1 MLQEDEYYMRQ
12 ALLEAQKAFEKAE
25 VPIGAVIVSGERIVA
40 RSHNLVETLNDITA
54 HAEMQAITSASAT
67 LGGKYLT
74 DCVLYVTVEPCSMC
88 AGALAWSQIKRI
100 VYGTGD
106 EKRGYHKIAPSIL
119 HPKTKVT
126 SGILAEE
133 SILLI
138 RSFFKDRR

>member
-1 MLQEDEYYMRQ
+1 MLQEDEYYMKQ
-12 ALLEAQKAFEKAE
+12 ALLEAQKAFEKSE
-25 VPIGAVIVSGERIVA
+25 VPVGAVIVAGERIIA

-54 HAEMQAITSASAT
+54 HAEMQAITAASAA

-100 VYGTGD
+100 VYGIED
-106 EKRGYHKIAPSIL
+106 EKRGYHKISPFVL

-126 SGILAEE
+126 NGVLAEE
-133 SILLI
+133 STLLMK
-138 RSFFKDRR
+138 RFFKDKR